1 MLIKKQF
8 DNLLSKEMDRKE
20 FLIYL
25 FFYIYRINRFTLNI
39 LKKILHPH
47 EENTISNSSKQGF
60 GSGPYGGKRKGEY

>member
-25 FFYIYRINRFTLNI
+25 FFIFIGLTGLPSI

-60 GSGPYGGKRKGEY
+60 GSGPYGGKRKESID